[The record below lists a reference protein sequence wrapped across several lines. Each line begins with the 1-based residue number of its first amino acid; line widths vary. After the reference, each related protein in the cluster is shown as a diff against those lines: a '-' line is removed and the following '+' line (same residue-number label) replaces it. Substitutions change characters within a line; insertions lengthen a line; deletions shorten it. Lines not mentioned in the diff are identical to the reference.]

1 MTPSE
6 PRIKDKQTFPALP
19 LFGSQT
25 SSSIQMKDKT
35 ILLGV
40 TGSIAAYKAADL
52 LRELQNHGADVH
64 VLMTESA
71 QRFVTPLTFKTL
83 SQNPVL
89 GSLWDEEMGWCPGHI
104 ELADKADLL
113 IVAPATANT
122 LGKFANGMADDLLA
136 SVYLATRAPI
146 LIAPAMNGKMW
157 EHPATLRNR
166 EILENRGHRFVEPS
180 EGDLAC
186 GYVGKGK
193 LCEIGSIIDAAA
205 EMLA

>member
-1 MTPSE
+1 M
-6 PRIKDKQTFPALP
+6 IKDKQTFPALP

-25 SSSIQMKDKT
+25 SSSNQMKDKT

-83 SQNPVL
+83 SRNPVL

-122 LGKFANGMADDLLA
+122 LGKFANGLADDLLA

-157 EHPATLRNR
+157 EHPATVRNR

>member
-1 MTPSE
+1 
-6 PRIKDKQTFPALP
+6 
-19 LFGSQT
+19 
-25 SSSIQMKDKT
+25 MKDKT

-83 SQNPVL
+83 SRNPVL

-146 LIAPAMNGKMW
+146 LIAPAMNGKIGNILR
-157 EHPATLRNR
+157 PFATVV
-166 EILENRGHRFVEPS
+166 LENRGHRFIEPS

-193 LCEIGSIIDAAA
+193 L
-205 EMLA
+205 